1 MKQTV
6 ARPRVVVVLIWA
18 VLGGCWGVVGCRHAP
33 EPPDTGTS
41 SFAFIEQPV
50 AAPRASA
57 ATAEP
62 REPVSMEQYEE
73 ASPIPPLATPVYPP
87 RALAAKAGR
96 VTIGVKITVDAA
108 GRVSDIGPSLRA
120 VTIPSRFDADF
131 QEAVRAAVSQWR
143 FSPALSYRLEDVPMP
158 DGSTYQRMTERR
170 RVETTFDLSFTFTA
184 TGVVLGGGAEN

>member
-1 MKQTV
+1 MKPTQ
-6 ARPRVVVVLIWA
+6 AGPRVVAGMIWA
-18 VLGGCWGVVGCRHAP
+18 VLGCGWGVVGCRHVSP
-33 EPPDTGTS
+33 VPPDSGTS
-41 SFAFIEQPV
+41 SFAFIEPPV

-57 ATAEP
+57 AAEP

-73 ASPIPPLATPVYPP
+73 ASPITPLATPVYPP
-87 RALAAKAGR
+87 RALAAKVGR
-96 VTIGVKITVDAA
+96 VTIGVKITVDAT

-158 DGSTYQRMTERR
+158 DGSTYQRMTDRR

-184 TGVVLGGGAEN
+184 TGAVLGGGE